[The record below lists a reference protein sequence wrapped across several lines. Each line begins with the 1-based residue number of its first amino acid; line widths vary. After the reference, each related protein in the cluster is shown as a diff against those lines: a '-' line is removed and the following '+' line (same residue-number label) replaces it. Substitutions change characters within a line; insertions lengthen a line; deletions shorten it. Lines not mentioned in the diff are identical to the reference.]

1 MRRWRYSTG
10 FPVHSEGSVM
20 AQHLIV
26 PIDGSDTSWKAFDVA
41 VVLARRIGADI
52 ELVQVESDPVD
63 ADVGRERLAADVEQR
78 GPFDVDVTANVQ
90 LTTATVAEQLSSL
103 VEAAPDALVVM
114 ASHGKGR
121 SAAIVGSVADEVLRR
136 TFGPIMLVGPDVL
149 VDDFTG
155 PLVITVDGSDE
166 SEAALPLGV
175 AWAIELSTTPWIV
188 HVTGHSRPDDGGDL
202 AGAVYL
208 SRLAAGLRTASK
220 HGVEFDEL
228 HEGNPASAV
237 CDYVDR
243 HRASLIVASSH
254 GRSGLSRLTLGSVTS
269 GFVRHATCPVLVFRL
284 PHLAHE
290 AAT

>member
-1 MRRWRYSTG
+1 MSTS
-10 FPVHSEGSVM
+10 P
-20 AQHLIV
+20 
-26 PIDGSDTSWKAFDVA
+26 
-41 VVLARRIGADI
+41 
-52 ELVQVESDPVD
+52 
-63 ADVGRERLAADVEQR
+63 
-78 GPFDVDVTANVQ
+78 ANVQ

-136 TFGPIMLVGPDVL
+136 TFGPIMLVGPDVVARRL
-149 VDDFTG
+149 HGSARDHRRRFRRIRSRTPTRCCLGDRTLDDAVDRPCDRT
-155 PLVITVDGSDE
+155 L
-166 SEAALPLGV
+166 
-175 AWAIELSTTPWIV
+175 
-188 HVTGHSRPDDGGDL
+188 RPDSGGDL

-228 HEGNPASAV
+228 HEGNPANAV

-254 GRSGLSRLTLGSVTS
+254 GRSGLSRLTMGSVTS

-290 AAT
+290 AAIRPDQDDLIRTPRRGGRPIGSST